1 MSMSDTYDWTERVG
15 QLTSSS
21 VYHQL
26 SDAVRDAQEMLDKF
40 TASTSEQGGL
50 LLDAQREMEQTF
62 ERRMNEMAAE
72 IRKELE
78 SIRVDLAT
86 LLALVRGEA
95 RRPALTAVES

>member
-1 MSMSDTYDWTERVG
+1 MSDTYDWTERVG
-15 QLTSSS
+15 QMTASN

-26 SDAVRDAQEMLDKF
+26 TAAVRDAQEMLDKF

-62 ERRMNEMAAE
+62 ERRMNEFTTE
-72 IRKELE
+72 IKTSLE
-78 SIRVDLAT
+78 SIRADLAS
-86 LLALVRGEA
+86 LVALVGGGA